1 MPSVAV
7 LASLLLIV
15 TFAFS
20 HSVEGTDWAEP
31 VLLWMSICMPTG
43 TGKSSL
49 CKYVRKLVRE
59 ARRQCGLEDG
69 PFWLLDDQ
77 SFEKMGD
84 LMQKNHWK
92 LLGLYDELPM
102 FLSQINICRGRG
114 LTESHELAIFL
125 QLYGADPW
133 VRRTGMYYVCMYVD
147 FTVICLTTDV
157 PYFIVSGEANFTMH
171 HTGLT
176 VGGFTQPSVA
186 RSLIEHQP
194 NMEKGLC
201 QRFLWLVPKPNPV
214 RFNDLECVD
223 QSFSTAISK
232 VYNNTN

>member
-20 HSVEGTDWAEP
+20 HSLD
-31 VLLWMSICMPTG
+31 
-43 TGKSSL
+43 
-49 CKYVRKLVRE
+49 
-59 ARRQCGLEDG
+59 GL
-69 PFWLLDDQ
+69 FWLLDDQ

-84 LMQKNHWK
+84 LMQENHWK

-147 FTVICLTTDV
+147 FTVIL
-157 PYFIVSGEANFTMH
+157 
-171 HTGLT
+171 
-176 VGGFTQPSVA
+176 Q
-186 RSLIEHQP
+186 
-194 NMEKGLC
+194 ME
-201 QRFLWLVPKPNPV
+201 
-214 RFNDLECVD
+214 
-223 QSFSTAISK
+223 I
-232 VYNNTN
+232 